1 MIKVENTALKVLAF
15 LILLGALV
23 CGYISWER
31 YHVEKNATTV
41 EMVYD
46 YNNIVESA
54 SVEHTSMEHLFS
66 LYKKSGIT
74 SLAVYDE
81 TLEKLM
87 NHGHVLVYRGSEMM
101 IKYHEH
107 GENISTNKIYIQ
119 PTLVATDRSYFEE
132 LKKNLF
138 HLLGSDD
145 IRMVTLD
152 GIETI
157 EVNASYHRFLTMPLG
172 IFVSTVKDAEKSG
185 LYLVLRPHNEPHI
198 TKEWIDNFLAVVDSS
213 DHISAVLFQG
223 KEVLGYKEHL
233 GYVANELKKR
243 HIPIALVEA
252 QSQLGFEKQAG
263 IVDLAKQ
270 SNYQAVRAYA
280 MSKDELIKIDPK
292 EAASRFYI
300 STIER
305 NIRLNLFP
313 SYKFATGGHTL
324 SETNAAYIS
333 DVTNRIENHGFSVG
347 KASVMEAYFPNQ
359 IMKSVAIAG
368 AVSMGVWFLILLIP
382 YVGKYVWP
390 IEILAVI
397 LFELMFFGVH
407 ATLTTQLLALVC
419 AVTTPVI
426 VVTLF
431 IDYCLKRKKEA
442 YQSRGYMGI
451 FGESVI
457 LLWICGVFSLIG
469 ALYVSGLLSDIRFLL
484 EMEIFRGVKLTFVLP
499 IIFISLIYIQRF
511 PFFGKSVS
519 DGHDFIR
526 FVKKF
531 CQVDIKLGLLVL
543 LGVLG
548 VAGFVFVGRSG
559 NNGAPVPHFEIVLR
573 RFLES
578 IMYARPREKEF
589 LLGHPAVFLSL
600 AALYRK
606 WPQIIH
612 YLLIVAVTVGQGSI
626 VETFAHMRSPFI
638 LSFIRG
644 IDGLAVGTIVAVIV
658 LVGTILITKM
668 TKYLGDC
675 YEK

>member
-54 SVEHTSMEHLFS
+54 SVEHSSMEHLFS

-101 IKYHEH
+101 IKYHEYS
-107 GENISTNKIYIQ
+107 ENISANKIYIQ
-119 PTLVATDRSYFEE
+119 PTLVGTDRSYFEE

-138 HLLGSDD
+138 HLIRADD

-152 GIETI
+152 GVETI
-157 EVNASYHRFLTMPLG
+157 EVNASYHRLLTMPLG

-198 TKEWIDNFLAVVDSS
+198 TKEWIDNFLAVVDAS

-313 SYKFATGGHTL
+313 SYKFAIGGHTL

-359 IMKSVAIAG
+359 IMKSVAIVG
-368 AVSMGVWFLILLIP
+368 VVSMGVWFLILLIP
-382 YVGKYVWP
+382 YVGKYVWS
-390 IEILAVI
+390 IEILAVM
-397 LFELMFFGVH
+397 LFELMFFCVH

-419 AVTTPVI
+419 AVATPVI

-457 LLWICGVFSLIG
+457 LLWVCGAFSLIG

-499 IIFISLIYIQRF
+499 IIFVSLIYIQRF

-543 LGVLG
+543 LGALG
-548 VAGFVFVGRSG
+548 VAGLVFVGRSG

-600 AALYRK
+600 VALYKK

-644 IDGLAVGTIVAVIV
+644 IDGLAVGTIVIAIV

>member
-54 SVEHTSMEHLFS
+54 SVEHSSMEHLFS

-101 IKYHEH
+101 IKYHEYS
-107 GENISTNKIYIQ
+107 ENISANKIYIQ
-119 PTLVATDRSYFEE
+119 PTLVGTDRSYFEE

-138 HLLGSDD
+138 HLIRADD

-152 GIETI
+152 GVETI
-157 EVNASYHRFLTMPLG
+157 EVNSSYHRLLTMPLG

-198 TKEWIDNFLAVVDSS
+198 TKEWIDNFLAVVDAS

-313 SYKFATGGHTL
+313 SYKFAIGGHTL

-359 IMKSVAIAG
+359 IMKSVAIVG

-382 YVGKYVWP
+382 YVGKYVWS
-390 IEILAVI
+390 IEILAVM
-397 LFELMFFGVH
+397 LFELMFFCVH

-419 AVTTPVI
+419 AVAAPVI

-457 LLWICGVFSLIG
+457 LLWVCGAFSLIG

-499 IIFISLIYIQRF
+499 IIFVSLIYIQRF

-543 LGVLG
+543 LGALG
-548 VAGFVFVGRSG
+548 VAGLVFVGRSG

-600 AALYRK
+600 VALYKK

-638 LSFIRG
+638 LSLIRG
-644 IDGLAVGTIVAVIV
+644 IDGLAVGTIVIAIV

>member
-54 SVEHTSMEHLFS
+54 SVEHSSMEHLFS

-74 SLAVYDE
+74 SLAIYDE

-101 IKYHEH
+101 IKYHEYS
-107 GENISTNKIYIQ
+107 ENISANKIYIQ
-119 PTLVATDRSYFEE
+119 PTLVGTDRSYFEE

-138 HLLGSDD
+138 HLIRADD

-152 GIETI
+152 GVETI
-157 EVNASYHRFLTMPLG
+157 EVNASYHRLLTMPLG

-198 TKEWIDNFLAVVDSS
+198 TKEWIDNFLAVVDAS

-313 SYKFATGGHTL
+313 SYKFAIGGHTL
-324 SETNAAYIS
+324 AETNAAYIS

-359 IMKSVAIAG
+359 IMKSVAIVG

-382 YVGKYVWP
+382 YVGKYVWS
-390 IEILAVI
+390 IEILAVM
-397 LFELMFFGVH
+397 LFELMFFCVH

-419 AVTTPVI
+419 AVATPVI

-457 LLWICGVFSLIG
+457 LLWVCGAFSLIG

-499 IIFISLIYIQRF
+499 IIFVSLIYIQRF

-543 LGVLG
+543 LGALG
-548 VAGFVFVGRSG
+548 VAGLVFVGRSG

-600 AALYRK
+600 VALYKK

-644 IDGLAVGTIVAVIV
+644 IDGLAVGTIVIAIV

>member
-54 SVEHTSMEHLFS
+54 SVEHSSMEHLFS

-101 IKYHEH
+101 IKYHEYS
-107 GENISTNKIYIQ
+107 ENISANKIYIQ
-119 PTLVATDRSYFEE
+119 PTLVGTDRSYFEE

-138 HLLGSDD
+138 HLIRADD

-152 GIETI
+152 GVETI
-157 EVNASYHRFLTMPLG
+157 EVNSSYHRLLTMPLG

-198 TKEWIDNFLAVVDSS
+198 TKERIDNFLAVVDAS

-313 SYKFATGGHTL
+313 SCKFAIGGHTL

-359 IMKSVAIAG
+359 IMKSVPIVG

-382 YVGKYVWP
+382 YVGKYVWS
-390 IEILAVI
+390 IEILAVM
-397 LFELMFFGVH
+397 LFELMFFCVH

-419 AVTTPVI
+419 AVATPVI

-457 LLWICGVFSLIG
+457 LLWVCGAFSLIG

-499 IIFISLIYIQRF
+499 IIFVSLIYIQRF

-543 LGVLG
+543 LGALG
-548 VAGFVFVGRSG
+548 VAGLVFVGRSG

-600 AALYRK
+600 VALYKK

-638 LSFIRG
+638 LSLIRG
-644 IDGLAVGTIVAVIV
+644 IDGLAVGTIVIAIV

>member
-54 SVEHTSMEHLFS
+54 SVEHSSMEHLFS

-101 IKYHEH
+101 IKYHEYS
-107 GENISTNKIYIQ
+107 ENISANKIYIQ
-119 PTLVATDRSYFEE
+119 PTLVGTDRSYFEE

-138 HLLGSDD
+138 HLIRADD

-152 GIETI
+152 GVETI
-157 EVNASYHRFLTMPLG
+157 EVNSSYHRLLTMPLG

-198 TKEWIDNFLAVVDSS
+198 TKERIDNFLAVVDAS

-313 SYKFATGGHTL
+313 SYKFAIGGHTL

-359 IMKSVAIAG
+359 IMKSVPIVG

-382 YVGKYVWP
+382 YVGKYVWS
-390 IEILAVI
+390 IGILAVM
-397 LFELMFFGVH
+397 LFELMFFCVH

-419 AVTTPVI
+419 AVATPVI

-457 LLWICGVFSLIG
+457 LLWVCGAFSLIG

-499 IIFISLIYIQRF
+499 IIFVSLIYIQRF

-543 LGVLG
+543 LGALG
-548 VAGFVFVGRSG
+548 VAGLVFVGRSG

-600 AALYRK
+600 VALYKK

-638 LSFIRG
+638 LSLIRG
-644 IDGLAVGTIVAVIV
+644 IDGLAVGTIVIAIV

>member
-1 MIKVENTALKVLAF
+1 M
-15 LILLGALV
+15 
-23 CGYISWER
+23 
-31 YHVEKNATTV
+31 
-41 EMVYD
+41 
-46 YNNIVESA
+46 
-54 SVEHTSMEHLFS
+54 
-66 LYKKSGIT
+66 
-74 SLAVYDE
+74 
-81 TLEKLM
+81 
-87 NHGHVLVYRGSEMM
+87 
-101 IKYHEH
+101 
-107 GENISTNKIYIQ
+107 
-119 PTLVATDRSYFEE
+119 
-132 LKKNLF
+132 
-138 HLLGSDD
+138 
-145 IRMVTLD
+145 
-152 GIETI
+152 
-157 EVNASYHRFLTMPLG
+157 
-172 IFVSTVKDAEKSG
+172 
-185 LYLVLRPHNEPHI
+185 
-198 TKEWIDNFLAVVDSS
+198 
-213 DHISAVLFQG
+213 
-223 KEVLGYKEHL
+223 

-313 SYKFATGGHTL
+313 SYKFAIGGHTL

-359 IMKSVAIAG
+359 IMKSVAIVG

-382 YVGKYVWP
+382 YVGKYVWS
-390 IEILAVI
+390 IEILAVM
-397 LFELMFFGVH
+397 LFELMFFCVH

-419 AVTTPVI
+419 AVAAPVI

-457 LLWICGVFSLIG
+457 LLWVCGAFSLIG

-499 IIFISLIYIQRF
+499 IIFVSLIYIQRF

-543 LGVLG
+543 LGALG
-548 VAGFVFVGRSG
+548 VAGLVFVGRSG

-600 AALYRK
+600 VALYKK

-644 IDGLAVGTIVAVIV
+644 IDGLAVGTIVIAIV

>member
-54 SVEHTSMEHLFS
+54 SVEHSSMEHLFS

-101 IKYHEH
+101 IKYHEYS
-107 GENISTNKIYIQ
+107 ENISANKIYIQ
-119 PTLVATDRSYFEE
+119 PTLVGTDRSYFEE

-138 HLLGSDD
+138 HLIRADD

-152 GIETI
+152 GVETI
-157 EVNASYHRFLTMPLG
+157 EVNSSYHRLLTMPLG

-198 TKEWIDNFLAVVDSS
+198 TKEWIDNFLAVVDAS

-313 SYKFATGGHTL
+313 SYKFAIGGHTL

-359 IMKSVAIAG
+359 IMKSVPIVG

-382 YVGKYVWP
+382 YVGKYVWS
-390 IEILAVI
+390 IEILAVM
-397 LFELMFFGVH
+397 LFELMFFCVH

-419 AVTTPVI
+419 AVATPVI

-457 LLWICGVFSLIG
+457 LLWVCGAFSLIG

-499 IIFISLIYIQRF
+499 IIFVSLIYIQRF

-543 LGVLG
+543 LGALG
-548 VAGFVFVGRSG
+548 VAGLVFVGRSG

-600 AALYRK
+600 VALYKK

-644 IDGLAVGTIVAVIV
+644 IDGLAVGTIVIAIV